1 MAQSLRPDQFASAV
15 NSILTEYREAIDKDV
30 QAITKDISKQAAKN
44 VQRNIDAAGI
54 KGTGAYKK
62 SIKAKQ
68 TLRTVNKASS
78 TIYAEKPYWRL
89 THLLEFGHAKVN
101 GGRTRA
107 FPHWEKAE
115 QQAIRDFEKA
125 LTEAITK

>member
-1 MAQSLRPDQFASAV
+1 MARALSVLEFESAV
-15 NSILTEYREAIDKDV
+15 NSILQNYKDAINADV
-30 QAITKDISKQAAKN
+30 QAVTKQVSKEAAKN

-68 TLRTVNKASS
+68 TLRTINKASS

-115 QQAIRDFEKA
+115 QKAIRDFEKA

>member
-1 MAQSLRPDQFASAV
+1 MARALSVLEFESAV
-15 NSILTEYREAIDKDV
+15 NSILQNYKDAINADV
-30 QAITKDISKQAAKN
+30 QAVTKQVSKEAAKN

-54 KGTGAYKK
+54 KGKGAYKE
-62 SIKAKQ
+62 SIKSRLTEKGATYSKS
-68 TLRTVNKASS
+68 V
-78 TIYAEKPYWRL
+78 IYAEKPHYRL

-115 QQAIRDFEKA
+115 QKAIRDFEKA